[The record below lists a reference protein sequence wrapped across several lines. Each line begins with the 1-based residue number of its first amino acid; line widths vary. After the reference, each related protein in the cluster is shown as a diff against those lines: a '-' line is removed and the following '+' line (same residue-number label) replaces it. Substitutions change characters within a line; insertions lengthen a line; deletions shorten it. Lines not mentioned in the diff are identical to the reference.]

1 MDLNTINKEII
12 QSLPK
17 KKYIIESEIS
27 GVSNRRGNTYF
38 DFKDDSNKLSGL
50 IFRNKETIE
59 NGDKIK
65 CSGRLSFYAPLGKLS
80 FNVEEVI
87 SKSGLGDIYKDFLIL
102 KDNLEKKGYFNK
114 EHKKHISGLI
124 KKVIILSSSEG
135 AAIQDIYRNM
145 SNHGS
150 KIKIDLHDVPVQGI
164 KCPTEISNKLSQL
177 NKYKNMIII
186 LTRGGGDYQDLNGF
200 NQEIIVENI
209 YKNNNI
215 IISAIGHET
224 DTVLSDLV
232 ADYSLPTP
240 SLVAQFL
247 IDHNNNLLSNWED
260 KIYKLENNINTIIQD
275 KLEYLYQKEKELLI
289 FENEIQKY
297 INEIHN
303 NILEEINTRIY
314 KLDEYLNYLD
324 SSGEITLYNNNMDTV
339 KSLDDICHIFI
350 DKKLH
355 LKIKDKIY
363 KIYDFKYKEI

>member
-164 KCPTEISNKLSQL
+164 KCPIEISNKLSQL

-200 NQEIIVENI
+200 NQEIIIDNI